1 MINEARETAI
11 PKNREAESP
20 AVGSCRAK
28 RGQEPV
34 ELDALRR
41 IAIFRALQLGD
52 LLVAVPALRAMRKR
66 FPSAEITLIGLPW
79 AESFVQR
86 FSRYID
92 HFVEFPGFPGIDE
105 VEVDSERTVHFL
117 EEQRARN
124 YDLVIQM
131 HGSGTASNP
140 FAVALGGR
148 VTVGYFIDSMPA
160 GMTSGQKYP
169 DDLPEIERNL
179 GLARMLGCSDCDPR
193 LEFPLFKQD
202 CAEAAALLQRLP
214 LATRPRVGIHAGAR
228 PPARRWPVEFFAS
241 VADTFAQRFNAQIIL
256 TGSPGESTTVQQVA
270 DLMQTQPLNVA
281 GKTSLGGLAAL
292 ISELDLFIS
301 NDTGP
306 AHIADAVDTASVTI
320 FGPADYR
327 HWAPL
332 NQERHRIVRHP
343 VKCSPCSYWECP
355 IDHRCLRWIHPDEVI
370 AAGTQLLRPSLQ
382 RISTIYGLGV

>member
-1 MINEARETAI
+1 MIDEERGTAI
-11 PKNREAESP
+11 TKNRKTDP
-20 AVGSCRAK
+20 YK
-28 RGQEPV
+28 PV
-34 ELDALRR
+34 ELVAPRR
-41 IAIFRALQLGD
+41 IAIIRALQLGD
-52 LLVAVPALRAMRKR
+52 LLVAVPALRAIRRR

-92 HFVEFPGFPGIDE
+92 RFFEFPGFPGIDQ
-105 VEVDSERTVHFL
+105 VEVNHERTAHFL

-131 HGSGTASNP
+131 HGSGAASNP
-140 FAVALGGR
+140 FALALGGR
-148 VTVGYFIDSMPA
+148 VTAGYFIESMPA
-160 GMTSGQKYP
+160 GMTIGQKYP

-179 GLARMLGCSDCDPR
+179 GLARMLGCFDCDPG

-202 CAEAAALLQRLP
+202 YAEAAALLHQLP
-214 LATRPRVGIHAGAR
+214 LATRPWVGIHTGAR
-228 PPARRWPVEFFAS
+228 SPARRWPVEYFAS
-241 VADTFAQRFNAQIIL
+241 VADTFARHFNAQVIL
-256 TGSPGESTTVQQVA
+256 TGGSGESTTAQQVA
-270 DLMQTQPLNVA
+270 DLMQAQPLNVA

-327 HWAPL
+327 RWAPL
-332 NQERHRIVRHP
+332 NQEHHQVVRHP
-343 VKCSPCSYWECP
+343 VRCSPCSYWECP
-355 IDHRCLRWIHPDEVI
+355 IDHRCLRRIHPDEVI
-370 AAGTQLLRPSLQ
+370 AAGAQLLGPSWQ
-382 RISTIYGLGV
+382 KIPTIYGLRV

>member
-1 MINEARETAI
+1 MIDEGRGTAI
-11 PKNREAESP
+11 TKNRKTNP
-20 AVGSCRAK
+20 YK
-28 RGQEPV
+28 PV
-34 ELDALRR
+34 ELVAPRR

-52 LLVAVPALRAMRKR
+52 LLVAVPALRAIRRR

-92 HFVEFPGFPGIDE
+92 RFVEFPGFPGIDQ
-105 VEVDSERTVHFL
+105 VEVNHERTAHFF

-131 HGSGTASNP
+131 HGSGAASNP
-140 FAVALGGR
+140 FALALGGR
-148 VTVGYFIDSMPA
+148 VTAGYFIERMPA
-160 GMTSGQKYP
+160 GMTIGQKYP

-179 GLARMLGCSDCDPR
+179 GLARMLGCSNCDPR

-202 CAEAAALLQRLP
+202 HAEAAALLHRLP
-214 LATRPRVGIHAGAR
+214 LATRPWVGIHTGAR
-228 PPARRWPVEFFAS
+228 SPARRWSVEYFAS
-241 VADTFAQRFNAQIIL
+241 VADTFAQRFSAQIIL
-256 TGSPGESTTVQQVA
+256 TGGPGESTTAQQVA
-270 DLMQTQPLNVA
+270 DLMQVQPLNVA

-327 HWAPL
+327 RWAPL
-332 NQERHRIVRHP
+332 NQERHRVVRHP
-343 VKCSPCSYWECP
+343 VRCSPCSYWECP
-355 IDHRCLRWIHPDEVI
+355 IDHRCLRRIHPDAVI
-370 AAGTQLLRPSLQ
+370 AAGAQLLHPSWQ
-382 RISTIYGLGV
+382 RIPTIYGLEV

>member
-11 PKNREAESP
+11 TKNREAEGP
-20 AVGSCRAK
+20 PVGARPRIA
-28 RGQEPV
+28 RQVPV
-34 ELDALRR
+34 ELDAPRR

-52 LLVAVPALRAMRKR
+52 LLMAVPALRAIRKR

-79 AESFVQR
+79 AESFVQH

-92 HFVEFPGFPGIDE
+92 RFVEFPGFLGIDE
-105 VEVDSERTVHFL
+105 VEVNPERTARFL
-117 EEQRARN
+117 EEQHARH
-124 YDLVIQM
+124 YDLVMQM
-131 HGSGTASNP
+131 HGDGTASNS
-140 FAVALGGR
+140 FALALGGR
-148 VTVGYFIDSMPA
+148 VTVGYFKDTMPA

-179 GLARMLGCSDCDPR
+179 GLARMLGCCDCDPG
-193 LEFPLFKQD
+193 LEFPLLKQD
-202 CAEAAALLQRLP
+202 HAEAAALLHRLP
-214 LATRPRVGIHAGAR
+214 LATRPWVGIHAGAR
-228 PPARRWPVEFFAS
+228 SPARCWPVEYFAS

-306 AHIADAVDTASVTI
+306 AHIADAVDIASVTI

-327 HWAPL
+327 RWAPL
-332 NQERHRIVRHP
+332 NRERHRIVRHP

-355 IDHRCLRWIHPDEVI
+355 IDHRCLRWIHPDKVI

-382 RISTIYGLGV
+382 SIPDIYGLGV